1 MPATLRRA
9 LPIQHLY
16 YFSKITIFR
25 HVRAVS
31 DKLQTPTPQF
41 PSPTLPFTLR
51 QFPCTHKFSTFRPP
65 QSTPTGLI
73 HRHTIAPGPRA
84 ATPPPP
90 HTNAPLPFC
99 ISSETPLYL
108 FPSEQK
114 TSRLPTTGKTAHFYV
129 TRSGAGIGIL
139 ARPTTIQTSLR
150 SRPPGQE
157 TATLRDREHTG
168 PQSPVDRSGP
178 QPGRDCKACAAD
190 PSFHFRRVFSFRR

>member
-84 ATPPPP
+84 ATPPP
-90 HTNAPLPFC
+90 HTNAPLP
-99 ISSETPLYL
+99 PVLYLKRNASHL

-129 TRSGAGIGIL
+129 TRSGAGISIL
-139 ARPTTIQTSLR
+139 ARPTTIQTSLC
-150 SRPPGQE
+150 SRTG
-157 TATLRDREHTG
+157 DRYA
-168 PQSPVDRSGP
+168 PR
-178 QPGRDCKACAAD
+178 
-190 PSFHFRRVFSFRR
+190 